1 MLRASRLFCAHN
13 TTQVAD
19 ACINATSEVNAER
32 MTRTGAT
39 LLLVAQ
45 IVTRISCIA
54 TTIGMLSTTTIW
66 HDAFLLQFCGVFAVS
81 MASLI
86 LCLFFRVYRVSL
98 AAFPSRFPTVLD
110 FWASSEY
117 CLLLIAHV
125 LLSLL
130 FYYSSISAAHRMGRL
145 RYFSQPDAACTSALQ
160 QSVTVPSAYA
170 AIHLASMRR

>member
-1 MLRASRLFCAHN
+1 M
-13 TTQVAD
+13 AD

-86 LCLFFRVYRVSL
+86 LCLFFRVYRVTL
-98 AAFPSRFPTVLD
+98 AAFPDTFPTVLD
-110 FWASSEY
+110 YWRSPEY
-117 CLLLIAHV
+117 CSLLLSHSI
-125 LLSLL
+125 LSLL
-130 FYYSSISAAHRMGRL
+130 FYYYSIAAAYRVGSLKSHTTPHLDYSSTDPLGVPRPSRWAAV
-145 RYFSQPDAACTSALQ
+145 Q
-160 QSVTVPSAYA
+160 
-170 AIHLASMRR
+170 LASRRSYGY